1 MRRTR
6 SQMGKAHHAL
16 DLPRVEDGAGTGY
29 RGGLARLAQT
39 HPSAPI
45 VICGLKAGISK
56 PGPTPRAPEAPT
68 APGVSGV
75 LEAPGLSIAS
85 GASILPGLPVS
96 EVLRL
101 PMTPGASRL
110 PGVSEMSATLLMPS
124 TLLVLRMGRTGPIPT
139 IWAGGMKV
147 LPRTLSHFSPTKL
160 YEKQKHH
167 LDKSRHF

>member
-6 SQMGKAHHAL
+6 PQMGKAHHAL
-16 DLPRVEDGAGTGY
+16 DLSRVEDGAGTGS
-29 RGGLARLAQT
+29 RGGLARLVQS

-56 PGPTPRAPEAPT
+56 PGANTKSTRGT
-68 APGVSGV
+68 NGTR
-75 LEAPGLSIAS
+75 GLGST
-85 GASILPGLPVS
+85 GLPVS

-101 PMTPGASRL
+101 PMTPGASRS
-110 PGVSEMSATLLMPS
+110 PGVSEISATLLMPS